1 MAQEHK
7 DCAEREPPALAPA
20 VQAPTLSVVIPAY
33 NVQQFIADAVNS
45 TLTQTFTDLEIVV
58 VDDGSTDRTAEIV
71 TAMTDPR
78 VRLVSKPN
86 GGLSSARNAGIR
98 AARGRYIGLLDGDD
112 RWLPFKAAR
121 HVEAMERDPTIGVTF
136 SQSAYVDEEG
146 RRTGQLLATRLA
158 EPTLHDL
165 IRYNHLGNGSTPV
178 VRKEVF
184 EAVGLF
190 DEQLRASEDYD
201 VWIRVLHRRAG
212 RVILVDEVLTEYRVR
227 SNSLSME
234 PDVFVPNGEAV
245 HAKLR
250 RELTDVPTHVLNHGL
265 ANIYRIAGRK
275 CLSTGRFDEA
285 WFWTMKARQT
295 YPRLFLVDRKSCAT
309 FVLTAIARILPA
321 PIRGWPNGCFR
332 TIYRLLNTMPAKRA
346 RQAPEPRL
354 SRAQGR

>member
-7 DCAEREPPALAPA
+7 DCAERESPALVPA
-20 VQAPTLSVVIPAY
+20 VRAPTLSVVIPAY
-33 NVQQFIADAVNS
+33 NVESFIADAVNS
-45 TLTQTFTDLEIVV
+45 ALTQTLTDLEVVV

-78 VRLVSKPN
+78 IRLVDKPN

-112 RWLPFKAAR
+112 RWLEAKAAR

-136 SQSAYVDEEG
+136 SQSAYIDEQG
-146 RRTGQLLATRLA
+146 RRTGQLLTTRLA

-178 VRKEVF
+178 VRKDVF

-212 RVILVDEVLTEYRVR
+212 RIVLIDEVLTEYRVR
-227 SNSLSME
+227 ESSLSME

-245 HAKLR
+245 HAKLCK
-250 RELTDVPTHVLNHGL
+250 ELIEVPRHVLDHGL

-275 CLSTGRFDEA
+275 CLSTGRIDEA
-285 WFWTMKARQT
+285 WKWMTRARRT
-295 YPRLFLVDRKSCAT
+295 CPRLFMVDRKSCAV
-309 FVLTAIARILPA
+309 FVLTAMAYMLPE
-321 PIRGWPNGCFR
+321 PIRGWPHGCFR
-332 TIYRLLNTMPAKRA
+332 IGYRLMSSLAAKRS
-346 RQAPEPRL
+346 RRMLRPTL
-354 SRAQGR
+354 SRSSWR